1 MKVIVSAVSFSK
13 NKQLIEKLLNLF
25 PDAILNNE
33 GIRYYD
39 QDLVSYYKDADA
51 ILVGVEKID
60 EKLLSQLPNLKFIA
74 KYGVGL
80 NNIDFDACRK
90 YGVKVG
96 WKAGVNRYSVAEM
109 TVGLILMLSRNLYV
123 TSNQLKDNYW
133 NKNGGWSISGKTLG
147 IIGLGN
153 IGKELVR
160 LLTPFNINFLA
171 NDIKDISSFANENK
185 IQITTKEE
193 IFFRSDIISVHTP
206 LDEKTTNLINKS
218 VFKKMKEDAILINT
232 ARGGIVNEDD
242 LIHALRK
249 KTIAGAAT
257 DVYTIEPPKNMD
269 LLSIPNLITTP
280 HIAGNSKEAVISM
293 GMAAIESL
301 NKFKMEL

>member
-185 IQITTKEE
+185 IEITTKEE
-193 IFFRSDIISVHTP
+193 IFYRSDIISVHTP

-257 DVYTIEPPKNMD
+257 DVYSIEPPKNMD
-269 LLSIPNLITTP
+269 LLCIPNLITTP

>member
-1 MKVIVSAVSFSK
+1 MVFLSPI
-13 NKQLIEKLLNLF
+13 
-25 PDAILNNE
+25 
-33 GIRYYD
+33 
-39 QDLVSYYKDADA
+39 
-51 ILVGVEKID
+51 KI
-60 EKLLSQLPNLKFIA
+60 
-74 KYGVGL
+74 
-80 NNIDFDACRK
+80 
-90 YGVKVG
+90 
-96 WKAGVNRYSVAEM
+96 
-109 TVGLILMLSRNLYV
+109 GLIRFNSTAFFAESIAESWLAHTIPAA
-123 TSNQLKDNYW
+123 TS
-133 NKNGGWSISGKTLG
+133 G
-147 IIGLGN
+147 
-153 IGKELVR
+153 V
-160 LLTPFNINFLA
+160 FLA

-301 NKFKMEL
+301 NKFKMELWKF

>member
-13 NKQLIEKLLNLF
+13 NKQLIEKLLTLF
-25 PDAILNNE
+25 PDAILNNQ

-39 QDLVSYYKDADA
+39 QDLVLYYKDADA

-185 IQITTKEE
+185 IEITTKEE
-193 IFFRSDIISVHTP
+193 IFCRSDIISVHTP
-206 LDEKTTNLINKS
+206 LDKKTTNLINKS

-242 LIHALRK
+242 LIDALRK

>member
-1 MKVIVSAVSFSK
+1 
-13 NKQLIEKLLNLF
+13 
-25 PDAILNNE
+25 
-33 GIRYYD
+33 
-39 QDLVSYYKDADA
+39 
-51 ILVGVEKID
+51 
-60 EKLLSQLPNLKFIA
+60 
-74 KYGVGL
+74 
-80 NNIDFDACRK
+80 
-90 YGVKVG
+90 
-96 WKAGVNRYSVAEM
+96 
-109 TVGLILMLSRNLYV
+109 MLSRNLYV

-185 IQITTKEE
+185 IEITTKEE
-193 IFFRSDIISVHTP
+193 IFCRSDIISIHTP
-206 LDEKTTNLINKS
+206 LDKKTTNLINKS

-242 LIHALRK
+242 LIDALRK